1 MRKEPPVRFC
11 RFWVDGRTYS
21 GRIRGNSV
29 DIMEGDP
36 FAGLSPI
43 RLSFPVDRVR
53 FLPPVMPKQ
62 LWCVGRN
69 YLGHVKE
76 LEHEVPKEPLI
87 FLKAATSVIGSG
99 DFIRIPDWA
108 GIIHYEGELAVVI
121 GKSGRNIPE
130 EEAYEHVAGYTIMN
144 DVTAREMQSA
154 DGQWTR
160 SKSFDTFGPMGPCLL
175 MVNEMPQDTVVHTS
189 VNNRTVQESPIS
201 KMIFPIPRLISHISR
216 FATLEQG
223 DVISTGTPEGVGQLR
238 VGDLVEVEIN
248 GIGKLR
254 NICAE

>member
-36 FAGLSPI
+36 FTGLSPI

-62 LWCVGRN
+62 LWCIGRN

-87 FLKAATSVIGSG
+87 FLKATTSVIGSG

-108 GIIHYEGELAVVI
+108 GVIHYEGELAVVI

-144 DVTAREMQSA
+144 DVTARAMQSA
-154 DGQWTR
+154 DGQWAR

-175 MVNEMPQDTVVHTS
+175 MVNEMPSETVVSTS
-189 VNNRTVQESPIS
+189 VNNKVVQESPIS

-223 DVISTGTPEGVGQLR
+223 DVISTGTPEGVGPLR
-238 VGDLVEVEIN
+238 VGDLVEVEIE

-254 NICAE
+254 NICAA

>member
-43 RLSFPVDRVR
+43 RLSFPADRVR

-175 MVNEMPQDTVVHTS
+175 MVNEMPLDTVVHTS

-223 DVISTGTPEGVGQLR
+223 DVISTGTPEGVGQLK